1 MSTCRGVR
9 RAPRGCCTASCCC
22 TRKSRENRCSTV
34 PHGATSSRST
44 SVACDSRPSRST
56 RSPSRSGTPS
66 TSFARG
72 EPLRRRPARALGRR
86 DRPRGGVVGGPVGCW
101 APRGGAGGD
110 GWAARPAREG
120 VDLSG
125 RRHRR
130 RVPRPGATARGRVQ
144 PALART
150 PHGPAGEGRTRPA
163 RRPGDRLGRAAVA
176 GRRLARARSL
186 RHVRRHVPWPPGP
199 AAHPDVGDV
208 RRGLPAAEGFP
219 AARSLQPGGAGA
231 PGAQRQPRGA
241 LLDGGAVDRGGARRA
256 PARHAGAIAS
266 RRARQDPVL
275 RMSKRTIAVELATPG
290 LDPQGRPARI
300 PLAAGVGPLEQ
311 YGEPD
316 AGEHMLVN
324 IGPQKPATHGVLR
337 LVVELDGETEVRV
350 IPHLGYLHSGF
361 QKLGEY
367 RHYNQ
372 IIPLTDR
379 TDYLSP
385 MANNVGFALAAEKLM
400 GIEIT
405 PRCTVLRVI
414 ACEMS
419 RIISHMV
426 WLGTTSIDLG
436 AFTPFLWA
444 FQERERIYN
453 LQEMWTGARLTTS
466 VTRVGGMMADV
477 PDDFVAGLRHFTQT
491 FPKTLSEIDRVL
503 TRNGVWVGRTQGV
516 GVLTAAEAINHSL
529 SGPMLRASGVAYDVR
544 KDKPYLDYE
553 TYDFDVVV
561 GEHGDVYD
569 RYLVR
574 LEECSQS
581 NCILQQA
588 LDRLPDGPVNI
599 ADPRVILPPK
609 SRAMN
614 DMEAMIY
621 HFKQVMEGVKAPVGE
636 AYVGIENPKGELG
649 TYLVSDGT
657 AKPVRWR
664 IRPPS
669 FINLS
674 ALPRMAAGH
683 LLSDLIAINASVD
696 IVMGEV
702 DR

>member
-1 MSTCRGVR
+1 
-9 RAPRGCCTASCCC
+9 
-22 TRKSRENRCSTV
+22 
-34 PHGATSSRST
+34 
-44 SVACDSRPSRST
+44 
-56 RSPSRSGTPS
+56 
-66 TSFARG
+66 
-72 EPLRRRPARALGRR
+72 
-86 DRPRGGVVGGPVGCW
+86 
-101 APRGGAGGD
+101 
-110 GWAARPAREG
+110 
-120 VDLSG
+120 
-125 RRHRR
+125 
-130 RVPRPGATARGRVQ
+130 
-144 PALART
+144 
-150 PHGPAGEGRTRPA
+150 
-163 RRPGDRLGRAAVA
+163 
-176 GRRLARARSL
+176 
-186 RHVRRHVPWPPGP
+186 
-199 AAHPDVGDV
+199 
-208 RRGLPAAEGFP
+208 
-219 AARSLQPGGAGA
+219 
-231 PGAQRQPRGA
+231 
-241 LLDGGAVDRGGARRA
+241 
-256 PARHAGAIAS
+256 
-266 RRARQDPVL
+266 
-275 RMSKRTIAVELATPG
+275 MSKRTVELELATPG
-290 LDPQGRPARI
+290 LDARGQPVRV
-300 PLAAGVGPLEQ
+300 PLGVAAAPGTSDVAPP
-311 YGEPD
+311 EPD
-316 AGEHMLVN
+316 LPGEHMLIN
-324 IGPQKPATHGVLR
+324 LGPQHPATHGVLR
-337 LVVELDGETEVRV
+337 LVVELDGETVVRV

-361 QKLGEY
+361 EKLGEY

-405 PRCTVLRVI
+405 PRCTVLRVM

-466 VTRVGGMMADV
+466 VGRVGGC
-477 PDDFVAGLRHFTQT
+477 PQ
-491 FPKTLSEIDRVL
+491 S
-503 TRNGVWVGRTQGV
+503 TR
-516 GVLTAAEAINHSL
+516 
-529 SGPMLRASGVAYDVR
+529 
-544 KDKPYLDYE
+544 
-553 TYDFDVVV
+553 
-561 GEHGDVYD
+561 
-569 RYLVR
+569 
-574 LEECSQS
+574 
-581 NCILQQA
+581 ILQRA
-588 LDRLPDGPVNI
+588 LGRLPDGPVNV

-649 TYLVSDGT
+649 NYLVSDGT

-674 ALPRMAAGH
+674 ALPKMAEGH